1 MARSL
6 TIKLP
11 DDSGQTPEELGRRQ
25 CRSAEDV
32 AEDILERALAVA
44 RWRQNREQL
53 QSRAEAAGFRCEDD
67 ILDATGDDHTLGKL
81 SGADAR
87 QSKSTYV
94 SLLGIDGARSALQT
108 TLEQS
113 RQSLG
118 DANLLTASFD
128 QLIHFVAHRDY

>member
-1 MARSL
+1 MEFVDRNDVTLDEYIQMISGKTGALIAASL
-6 TIKLP
+6 KMGGI
-11 DDSGQTPEELGRRQ
+11 
-25 CRSAEDV
+25 
-32 AEDILERALAVA
+32 
-44 RWRQNREQL
+44 
-53 QSRAEAAGFRCEDD
+53 AAGAPLELQDTLFKLGMEMGIAFQIQDD